1 MTASSD
7 LLLPPNVSIS
17 RWLLQTWHGGVIHGK
32 WA

>member
-1 MTASSD
+1 MTASSE

-17 RWLLQTWHGGVIHGK
+17 RWLLQQWHGGEIHGK